1 MNRSVILLTPT
12 TENIMK
18 LVRAQ
23 LKIMIATEEYNA
35 VCKSGDWALIKAAHD
50 KLRAAKRE
58 YQCTKLGLR

>member
-1 MNRSVILLTPT
+1 
-12 TENIMK
+12 MK

-23 LKIMIATEEYNA
+23 LKINIATEEYNA
-35 VCKSGDWALIKAAHD
+35 AIASGDWALIKSAHD